1 VEEMDANEFK
11 QAGVGELTS
20 QETAKLKKQEV
31 FEGEKL

>member
-1 VEEMDANEFK
+1 MDANEFK